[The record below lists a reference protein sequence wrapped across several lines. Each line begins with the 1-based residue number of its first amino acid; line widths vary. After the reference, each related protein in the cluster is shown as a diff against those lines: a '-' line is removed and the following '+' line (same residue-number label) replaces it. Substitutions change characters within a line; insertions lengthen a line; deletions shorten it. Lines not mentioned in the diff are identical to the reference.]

1 MTEILLLFQIQALL
15 EVQPLILVH
24 RILQE
29 ICIQIYRTVEEFMI
43 IGTGINF
50 FDKKNQKIYCMYV
63 FRKKISKIHFM
74 LFYNSVSNGLKFF

>member
-50 FDKKNQKIYCMYV
+50 FEKKN
-63 FRKKISKIHFM
+63 KKCEFSYF
-74 LFYNSVSNGLKFF
+74 SNNFLLQDFLESYLPV